1 MGVGDELVA
10 AGQAQKLYEQ
20 YGTRVVIVDT
30 NGHPRW
36 HSIWEGNPVIVR
48 PGEHV
53 DTATSL
59 MSAPNARPYIVYPF
73 TAETGW
79 TFNKSFR
86 CRDYPAKLYLTE
98 SERAKGEWVRDKY
111 GPYVLIEPFTK
122 HVNFQWPIERWDTLV
137 NSCKGLTFVQ
147 HTHRDSEYV
156 DGAHLE
162 PATFREACGLI
173 ARL

>member
-1 MGVGDELVA
+1 
-10 AGQAQKLYEQ
+10 
-20 YGTRVVIVDT
+20 
-30 NGHPRW
+30 
-36 HSIWEGNPVIVR
+36 
-48 PGEHV
+48 
-53 DTATSL
+53 

-173 ARL
+173 ASASAYVRS